1 MKHKLIISI
10 LLAFISGCAQNSYT
24 PPTNAVLS
32 SVKITGDVS
41 KKQIWIHRLDSNG
54 CYSSAESM
62 TSTPIKLE
70 NDGVFQVE
78 AEKDLSITV
87 GSSTPYGRCYISA
100 AVNLKRDHEY
110 FLTMRET
117 PNYCLMSI
125 FDVNEKKEYQPLEA
139 KQMTEHLL
147 FKTCK

>member
-10 LLAFISGCAQNSYT
+10 LFVFISGCAQNSYI
-24 PPTNAVLS
+24 PPKNAILT
-32 SVKITGDVS
+32 SVKIIGDVS
-41 KKQIWIHRLDSNG
+41 KKQIWIYRLDSNG

-62 TSTPIKLE
+62 TNTPIKLE
-70 NDGVFQVE
+70 NNGVFQVE
-78 AEKDLSITV
+78 SEKDLSITV
-87 GSSTPYGRCYISA
+87 GSSTPYGRCYISE
-100 AVNLKRDHEY
+100 AVNLKRNHEY

-117 PNYCLMSI
+117 PSYCLMSI
-125 FDVNEKKEYQPLEA
+125 IDVNEKKEIQPLEA